1 MFFQR
6 MVERITVCIKELS
19 DNSAEK
25 KRFERLLRHPEV
37 TPNRIIHTEQARV
50 GALVRERHV
59 LAIQDTTENNYQ
71 SKAGRVKGLGTVGN
85 GTDAGFFLHPLIVL
99 DANTGGAIGCAEV
112 TVWNRT
118 KEADEHYQQ
127 LPIEEKESYR
137 WISTAVS
144 GAKVL
149 STAASVTFIGDRES
163 DIYEYMDRIPKKNTH
178 IITRT
183 RCDRLIIHSDYRTL
197 YDYLDNTKE
206 AGRISVAIRGDERIG
221 RQKREALLCIKYGE
235 IEIKRPKNCT
245 DKSASKSIKLWVV
258 EAKEIECPAG
268 QEPIHWRLYTSHPV
282 ASFEQ
287 AQQII
292 IWYQM
297 RWNIEQVFRTTKS
310 KGFDIEQSQVESGE
324 SLMKLSIFA
333 LFAALKVT
341 QLVTARDGST
351 ELKTSDIFTPDEQVF
366 LTGLLVRTQG
376 KTIKQQNPYPKNN
389 LAWASWIIARLG
401 GWHCYTKSE
410 GPPGPIILARGLKKF
425 HEMFCGWNLHR
436 LMSTE

>member
-1 MFFQR
+1 M
-6 MVERITVCIKELS
+6 
-19 DNSAEK
+19 
-25 KRFERLLRHPEV
+25 

-50 GALVRERHV
+50 KALISERHV

-99 DANTGGAIGCAEV
+99 DAHTGGAIGCAEV

-118 KEADEHYQQ
+118 KEADEQYQQ

-137 WISTAVS
+137 WISTAES

-149 STAASVTFIGDRES
+149 SKAASVTFIGDRES
-163 DIYEYMDRIPKKNTH
+163 DIYEYMDRIPKQNTH

-183 RCDRLIIHSDYRTL
+183 RCDRLIVHSDYRTL

-206 AGRISVAIRGDERIG
+206 AGRISVSIRGDERIE
-221 RQKREALLCIKYGE
+221 RQKREALLSIKYGE
-235 IEIKRPKNCT
+235 IEIKRPKKCT
-245 DKSASKSIKLWVV
+245 DKCASPSIKLWVV

-268 QEPIHWRLYTSHPV
+268 QDPIHWRLYTSHPV

-324 SLMKLSIFA
+324 SLMKLSLFA
-333 LFAALKVT
+333 LFAALKVI

-351 ELKTSDIFTPDEQVF
+351 ELKTSDLFTPDEQVF
-366 LTGLLVRTQG
+366 LRGLLVRIQG
-376 KTIKQQNPYPKNN
+376 KTIKQQNPYPEDN
-389 LAWASWIIARLG
+389 LAWAAWIIARLG

-410 GPPGPIILARGLKKF
+410 GPPGPVILARGLKKF
-425 HEMFCGWNLHR
+425 HEMFCGWNLYK
-436 LMSTE
+436 LMSAE